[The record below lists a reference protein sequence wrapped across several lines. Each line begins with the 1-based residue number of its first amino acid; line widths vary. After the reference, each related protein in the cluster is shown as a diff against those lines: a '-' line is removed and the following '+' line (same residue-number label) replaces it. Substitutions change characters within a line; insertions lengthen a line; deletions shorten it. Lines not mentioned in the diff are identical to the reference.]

1 MKWLITGGC
10 GFIGSNLAGFL
21 MAKGGTPIVVDN
33 LSRPRVEENRNW
45 LLNEFGIKT
54 FEIDILD
61 LDKLNLI
68 FETEKNIDGII
79 HLAGQVSL
87 LSSINNPRRDFE
99 INALGTLNVLECFKN
114 HAKDAHLVFT
124 SSNKVYGELS
134 SLNLDENK
142 TRYSLIDYPNG
153 INEEFIINPT
163 GGYGSSKY
171 SAELLI
177 ADWSRNYSLKSTV
190 LRQSSVY
197 GERQFPTSDQGWA
210 AFFTEQF
217 IAGINFEISGNGKQ
231 VRDLLYVKDLC
242 DLIYTIIERG
252 SDATGTYNVGGGQE
266 NSLSLLE
273 LFKELSL
280 RTRNFPEFLQG
291 SMRPFDQKVFISDNS
306 KISFKTGWEPKTT
319 INKGLTKL
327 VQWIESN

>member
-10 GFIGSNLAGFL
+10 GFIGSNLASYL
-21 MAKGGTPIVVDN
+21 QTKGGTPIVVDN

-54 FEIDILD
+54 HEMDILD
-61 LDKLNLI
+61 LSKLNLI
-68 FETEKNIDGII
+68 FKKEKNINGII

-87 LSSINNPRRDFE
+87 LSSIHNPRRDFE
-99 INALGTLNVLECFKN
+99 INALGTLNVLECFRN
-114 HAKDAHLVFT
+114 HARDAHLVFT

-134 SLNLDENK
+134 NLNLDENN
-142 TRYSLIDYPNG
+142 TRYSLVDYPHG
-153 INEEFIINPT
+153 INEEFAINPS

-177 ADWSRNYSLKSTV
+177 ADWSRNYSLKATV

-197 GERQFPTSDQGWA
+197 GARQFPTSDQGWA
-210 AFFTEQF
+210 AFFAEQF
-217 IAGINFEISGNGKQ
+217 IAGKNFEISGNGKQ
-231 VRDLLYVKDLC
+231 VRDLLYVEDLF
-242 DLIYTIIERG
+242 DLIYTIIEQG
-252 SDATGTYNVGGGQE
+252 FDTTGTFNVGGGQV

-280 RTRNFPEFLQG
+280 RTRNFPEYLEG

-306 KISFKTGWEPKTT
+306 KISLKTGWEPKTT

-327 VQWIESN
+327 LQWIESR

>member
-10 GFIGSNLAGFL
+10 GFIGSNLAGYL

-134 SLNLDENK
+134 SLNLDENN

-217 IAGINFEISGNGKQ
+217 IEGINFEISGNGKQ
-231 VRDLLYVKDLC
+231 VRDLLYVEDLC